1 MTYEV
6 LEVSLGS
13 VSRLY
18 QYKLSDIY
26 GAHFNLKG
34 FDYPW
39 ADTCRTWKKGE
50 KVLDV
55 GAAYSPLPLHIHET
69 YGCEVWV
76 ADDYG
81 LKSGQPFWTR
91 GNSPQEYVVQ
101 HPEIK
106 FVLERL
112 GDPKQSSLPEKYF
125 DIIYSIS
132 ALEHVPQSLT
142 QAVWRHIDLL
152 LKPGGELIHAVDIGF
167 PSNRGLAK
175 VLAAELF
182 DMFYFLSPAFIR
194 VACCMATPKAYARLA
209 LKTLGVT
216 ARLGDEL
223 SVLNMVLNPDILTE
237 GYKHGFN
244 RILKDGM
251 TDYCYQRAGTL
262 LLRLRKRA

>member
-6 LEVSLGS
+6 LEISLGS
-13 VSRLY
+13 LSRLY
-18 QYKLSDIY
+18 QYKLSDTY
-26 GAHFNLKG
+26 GAHFSLKG

-39 ADTCRTWKKGE
+39 ADTCRTWKKDE

-91 GNSPQEYVVQ
+91 GISPQEYIAQ

-106 FVLERL
+106 FVPERL
-112 GDPKQSSLPEKYF
+112 GDPEQSNLPEKYF
-125 DIIYSIS
+125 DIVYSIS
-132 ALEHVPQSLT
+132 VLEHVPLNLT
-142 QAVWRHIDLL
+142 QAVWQHIDLL
-152 LKPGGELIHAVDIGF
+152 LKPGGELIHALDIDF

-182 DMFYFLSPAFIR
+182 DMFYFLSPSSMR
-194 VACCMATPKAYARLA
+194 VTHCMATPKAYARLA
-209 LKTLGVT
+209 LRTLGVV
-216 ARLGDEL
+216 ARLGNEL

-237 GYKHGFN
+237 EYSYGIN
-244 RILKDGM
+244 RIQKDGM
-251 TDYCYQRAGTL
+251 TDYRYQRTGTL
-262 LLRLRKRA
+262 LMRLRKKA